1 MSQDTL
7 FGGIP
12 DELPPGYG
20 YADSVPATVHRNADT
35 ARPTDVVPPAA
46 ATSYADAR
54 GNLGNPAG
62 RPMHMGR
69 AAAPQRP
76 VHTQPTAPRVRV
88 VPSPARRFR
97 ASGIHTTPSD
107 TISMVPRATQQ
118 RIQPGVPQYGNGLPP
133 DYGNAGSMDYG
144 ASRQE
149 RKEARQ
155 DRREDRLEVRTT
167 KASEK
172 ESQKRH
178 VKEWQQAA
186 QLGLRFDRPRGKW
199 YRDVKITGVNIPG
212 SSEDEERPLLKPG
225 AAGPL
230 VREAQSLLAQR
241 GFPCGTDGKFSDGM
255 KRQVGAFQ
263 KSANL
268 KVDGRIG
275 PLTWAA
281 LDPRT
286 PKSAT
291 GGDALIVRQYQDDA
305 VAIMRGPLPRGATRG
320 AVLPTSKF
328 PQIVAAIRDELDET
342 YNDFPMPD
350 ITPPPAGWD
359 FEKGKKKSGFNFD
372 AGAFASQL
380 TKIGSRFK
388 PSGSEASAYT
398 DPSELPADAAP
409 AGPNWMLIGGIAVGV
424 VVIGGIAWALWPSGA
439 APTDSKPS
447 GGA

>member
-1 MSQDTL
+1 MSHDTM

-12 DELPPGYG
+12 DELPAGYG
-20 YADSVPATVHRNADT
+20 YADSVPATVHRNVET

-46 ATSYADAR
+46 TAQYTQGR
-54 GNLGNPAG
+54 GSLGDPMAG
-62 RPMHMGR
+62 HMHAPRHAAAPR
-69 AAAPQRP
+69 AAAP
-76 VHTQPTAPRVRV
+76 PRVRV
-88 VPSPARRFR
+88 VPNPAGRFR
-97 ASGIHTTPSD
+97 ASGIHTTPTD
-107 TISMVPRATQQ
+107 AISMVPRPSRQQ
-118 RIQPGVPQYGNGLPP
+118 ITPGVPQYGNGLPP
-133 DYGNAGSMDYG
+133 DYGSPSTPDYG
-144 ASRQE
+144 TPRQE

-155 DRREDRLEVRTT
+155 DRREARLEVKST

-172 ESQKRH
+172 EGQKRH

-212 SSEDEERPLLKPG
+212 STETEERELLKQG

-241 GFPCGTDGKFSDGM
+241 GFPCGTDGKFTEAM
-255 KRQVGAFQ
+255 KKQVGSFQ

-275 PLTWAA
+275 PLTWTA
-281 LDPRT
+281 LDPRS

-291 GGDALIVRQYQDDA
+291 GGDTLLVRQYQDDA
-305 VAIMRGPLPRGATRG
+305 VSIMRGPLPRGATRG

-328 PQIVAAIRDELDET
+328 PQIVAAIRDELEES

-350 ITPPPAGWD
+350 IVPPPAGWD

-372 AGAFASQL
+372 VGAFANQL
-380 TKIGSRFK
+380 TRIGSRFK
-388 PSGSEASAYT
+388 PSGAEAAPYT
-398 DPSELPADAAP
+398 DQSELPADAAP
-409 AGPNWMLIGGIAVGV
+409 SGPNWMLIGGIAVGV
-424 VVIGGIAWALWPSGA
+424 VVIGGVAWALWPSGTSDTE
-439 APTDSKPS
+439 PKPS